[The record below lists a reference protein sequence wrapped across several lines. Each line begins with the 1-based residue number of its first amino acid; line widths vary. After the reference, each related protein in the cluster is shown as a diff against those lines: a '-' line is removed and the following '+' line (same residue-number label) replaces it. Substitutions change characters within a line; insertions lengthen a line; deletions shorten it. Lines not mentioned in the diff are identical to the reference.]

1 MSEAKTFL
9 QDARNSFRLASE
21 ERGSKGIERY
31 AAMGRHYLQLAHR
44 AAELEPG
51 QNSDPQPSLWRLP

>member
-9 QDARNSFRLASE
+9 QDAQNFFRLASE

-31 AAMGRHYLQLAHR
+31 AAMGRRHLQLAHR
-44 AAELEPG
+44 AAELELG
-51 QNSDPQPSLWRLP
+51 KNSDPQPSLWRLP